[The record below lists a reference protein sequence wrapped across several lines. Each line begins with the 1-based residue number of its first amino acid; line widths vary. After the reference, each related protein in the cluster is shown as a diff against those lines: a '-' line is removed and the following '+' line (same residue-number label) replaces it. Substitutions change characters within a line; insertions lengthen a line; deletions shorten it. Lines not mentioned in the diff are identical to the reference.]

1 MHLQTVP
8 TLHDLALKS
17 GAFMDKAD
25 PQIGIPHDCY
35 VFTRE
40 ELAVLVELVCGK
52 QIRRPGD
59 DSNSVG

>member
-25 PQIGIPHDCY
+25 PQIGIPHDSY

-40 ELAVLVELVCGK
+40 ELRKFVEAIAGN
-52 QIRRPGD
+52 QGD
-59 DSNSVG
+59 PCS

>member
-25 PQIGIPHDCY
+25 PQIGIPHDSY

-40 ELAVLVELVCGK
+40 ELARLVEMVCGK
-52 QIRRPGD
+52 QTRGLND
-59 DSNSVG
+59 AS

>member
-17 GAFMDKAD
+17 GAHHDKAD
-25 PQIGIPHDCY
+25 PMVGVLQDYY

-40 ELAVLVELVCGK
+40 ELARLVEMVCGK
-52 QIRRPGD
+52 QGGEIEL
-59 DSNSVG
+59 